1 MSSNPGTLRL
11 FPAQIS
17 ALPPRGK
24 PYDVADPAV
33 PNLLLR
39 VGPTGT
45 KRWLF
50 RYQWKRKQTRISIG
64 RYPDVGLAEARER
77 AIAHQNQIRRGID
90 PRATERDIARRSK
103 GARASVGPT
112 SASLVAALIGD
123 LAPATPKDDP
133 LSIPKPEDPA
143 DKHSIHFLA
152 YEYVE
157 FYVKRQCENSREVVR
172 ILTKDALPY
181 WRKRDARTISSR
193 EIIERL
199 DAIVARGA
207 PVMANRTA
215 QILAQ
220 MFTFGIHRSIV
231 TNSPVNLLF
240 PPGGS
245 EDACDRVLTE
255 AEIYRF
261 IHGLLYVAQSEVRRR
276 TLMVML
282 LTAVRRGS
290 LAQAKWTEFD
300 FNTCEW
306 HVPAEHDKERRSHIV
321 PLTGWA
327 VEELLALK
335 RLSRDSVFVLPRRRK
350 NRTDQPSSAQLI
362 SRSVKRL
369 QGRFQAIDIAPFTP
383 HDIRRTVRTQ
393 LAMLGTSEDI
403 AERILNHSRGEIV
416 NTYDLH
422 KYIAEKRIAL
432 KRWECKLRSLL
443 EKGAPKPSARE
454 LIRNWLMQNRNTRLT
469 RSQATVPRIN
479 S

>member
-1 MSSNPGTLRL
+1 MSSNPATFK
-11 FPAQIS
+11 FPAQIT
-17 ALPPRGK
+17 ALIPTGK

-50 RYQWKRKQTRISIG
+50 RYQWRRKQTRISIG
-64 RYPDVGLAEARER
+64 HFPDVGLAEARER
-77 AIAHQNQIRRGID
+77 AIKHQNQIKDGID
-90 PRATERDIARRSK
+90 PRATEREIAGRIPSRK
-103 GARASVGPT
+103 PVARPVPAS
-112 SASLVAALIGD
+112 SEAASPKA
-123 LAPATPKDDP
+123 LAPATRADDP
-133 LSIPKPEDPA
+133 LSIPKPDDPA
-143 DKHSIHFLA
+143 DKHSVHFLA

-157 FYVKRQCENSREVVR
+157 FYVKREREGCREVVR
-172 ILTKDALPY
+172 ILKKDCLPY
-181 WRKRDARTISSR
+181 WQERDARTISSR

-199 DAIVARGA
+199 DSIVSRGA

-215 QILAQ
+215 QIFAQ

-231 TNSPVNLLF
+231 ANSPVNLLF
-240 PPGGS
+240 PPGGTES
-245 EDACDRVLTE
+245 ACDRVLCE
-255 AEIYRF
+255 DELRRF
-261 IHGLLYVAQSEVRRR
+261 IHGLPFVAQTEVRRR
-276 TLMVML
+276 TLMVLL

-290 LAQAKWTEFD
+290 LAQAKWTEID
-300 FNTCEW
+300 FNACEW
-306 HVPAEHDKERRSHIV
+306 HIPAEHDKERRAHII

-335 RLSRDSVFVLPRRRK
+335 QLSKDSIFVLPKRRK

-369 QGRFQAIDIAPFTP
+369 QGRFQVIGIAPFTP
-383 HDIRRTVRTQ
+383 HDIRRTPRTQ
-393 LAMLGTSEDI
+393 LAKLGTSEDI

-422 KYIAEKRIAL
+422 KYVPEKRMAL

-443 EKGAPKPSARE
+443 EMSPPNLSMA
-454 LIRNWLMQNRNTRLT
+454 N
-469 RSQATVPRIN
+469 
-479 S
+479 